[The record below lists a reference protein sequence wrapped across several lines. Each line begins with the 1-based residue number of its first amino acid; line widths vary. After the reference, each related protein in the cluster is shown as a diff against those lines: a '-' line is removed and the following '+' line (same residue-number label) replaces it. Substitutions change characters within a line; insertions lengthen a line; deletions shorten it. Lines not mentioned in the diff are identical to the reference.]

1 LKVDRLLGIITILLN
16 NEKIKAKYLAE
27 KFEVSIRTIYRDIE
41 DICKAGVPIITFQG
55 GDGGIGIVKE
65 YKLDK
70 SVLTKNELES
80 ILIGLK
86 SIQSMFIDKNIDLL
100 LEKLNPKQE
109 DVISVNNII
118 IDLASFHQAS
128 LKEKIELIRRAID
141 ERRELSFRY
150 YSKDG
155 ISEKNIEPYLVIFRL
170 SAWNILGFC
179 KEENDFILLKL
190 TRMADIILSDTIFK
204 AREIPEEKLEKK
216 DFLNDRYTVTML
228 IDRSLEYKLIDYIE
242 VSSYEITEDNRIKV
256 NMPYINYEFIIE
268 LILSLGDKVEVLSPK
283 HVIEDLKIRVENILN
298 KYK

>member
-1 LKVDRLLGIITILLN
+1 MKVDRLLGIITILLN

-128 LKEKIELIRRAID
+128 LKEKIELIRKAID
-141 ERRELSFRY
+141 ERRELFFRY
-150 YSKDG
+150 YSKEG

-170 SAWNILGFC
+170 SAWNVLGFS
-179 KEENDFILLKL
+179 KEENDFILFKL
-190 TRMADIILSDTIFK
+190 TRMTDIIFSDTIFN
-204 AREIPEEKLEKK
+204 AREIPEEKLKK
-216 DFLNDRYTVTML
+216 KNFFDDRYTVTML
-228 IDRSLEYKLIDYIE
+228 IDRSLECKLIDYIE
-242 VSSYEITEDNRIKV
+242 FSSYEITEDNRIKV
-256 NMPYINYEFIIE
+256 DMPYINYEFIIQ
-268 LILSLGDKVEVLSPK
+268 LILSFGDKVEVLSPK
-283 HVIEDLKIRVENILN
+283 HVIEDLKTRVKNILN

>member
-1 LKVDRLLGIITILLN
+1 MKVDRLLGIITILLN

-86 SIQSMFIDKNIDLL
+86 SIQSMFIHKNIDLL

-128 LKEKIELIRRAID
+128 LKEKIELIRKAID
-141 ERRELSFRY
+141 EKRELSFRY
-150 YSKDG
+150 YSKEG

-170 SAWNILGFC
+170 SAWNVLGFC
-179 KEENDFILLKL
+179 KEENDFILFKL
-190 TRMADIILSDTIFK
+190 TRMADIIMSDTVFN

-216 DFLNDRYTVTML
+216 DFLNDKYTVTML
-228 IDRSLEYKLIDYIE
+228 IDRSLEYKLVDYIE
-242 VSSYEITEDNRIKV
+242 VTSYEITEDNRIKV
-256 NMPYINYEFIIE
+256 DMPYINYEFIIE

-283 HVIEDLKIRVENILN
+283 HVIEDLKIRLENILN

>member
-1 LKVDRLLGIITILLN
+1 MKVDRLLGIITILLN

-27 KFEVSIRTIYRDIE
+27 KFEVSVRTIYRDIE

-170 SAWNILGFC
+170 SAWNVLGFC
-179 KEENDFILLKL
+179 KEENDFILFKL
-190 TRMADIILSDTIFK
+190 TRMADIIMSDTIFK
-204 AREIPEEKLEKK
+204 AREIPEEKLKKK
-216 DFLNDRYTVTML
+216 DFLNDRHTVTML

-283 HVIEDLKIRVENILN
+283 HVIEDLKIRLENILN

>member
-1 LKVDRLLGIITILLN
+1 MDRLLGIITILLN

-27 KFEVSIRTIYRDIE
+27 KFEVSVRTIYRDIE

-70 SVLTKNELES
+70 SVLTKSELEN

-100 LEKLNPKQE
+100 LEKLNPKRE

-118 IDLASFHQAS
+118 IDLASFHQSS
-128 LKEKIELIRRAID
+128 LREKIELIRKAID
-141 ERRELSFRY
+141 ERRELFFRY
-150 YSKDG
+150 YSKHG
-155 ISEKNIEPYLVIFRL
+155 ISERNIEPYLVIFRL
-170 SAWNILGFC
+170 SAWNVLGFC
-179 KEENDFILLKL
+179 KEENDFILFKL
-190 TRMADIILSDTIFK
+190 TRMTDIIMSDTIFNV
-204 AREIPEEKLEKK
+204 RDIPEEKLKKK
-216 DFLNDRYTVTML
+216 DFFNDKYTVTML

-242 VSSYEITEDNRIKV
+242 FSSYEITEDNRIKV
-256 NMPYINYEFIIE
+256 DMPYINYEFIIE
-268 LILSLGDKVEVLSPK
+268 LILSFGDKVEVLSPK
-283 HVIEDLKIRVENILN
+283 HVIEDLKIRLENILN

>member
-1 LKVDRLLGIITILLN
+1 MKVDRLLGIITILLN

-100 LEKLNPKQE
+100 LEKLNPKKE
-109 DVISVNNII
+109 DVISINNII

-128 LKEKIELIRRAID
+128 LKEKIELTRKAID
-141 ERRELSFRY
+141 ERRELFFRY
-150 YSKDG
+150 YSKEG

-170 SAWNILGFC
+170 SAWNVLGFC
-179 KEENDFILLKL
+179 KEDNDFILYKL
-190 TRMADIILSDTIFK
+190 TRMADIRLSDTIFNV
-204 AREIPEEKLEKK
+204 REIPEEKLEKK
-216 DFLNDRYTVTML
+216 DFFNDTYTVTML

-242 VSSYEITEDNRIKV
+242 VSSYEITDDNRIKV
-256 NMPYINYEFIIE
+256 DMPYIKYEFIIQ
-268 LILSLGDKVEVLSPK
+268 LILSMGDKVEVLSPK

>member
-1 LKVDRLLGIITILLN
+1 MKVDRLLGIIIILLN

-86 SIQSMFIDKNIDLL
+86 SIQSMFVDKNIDLL

-128 LKEKIELIRRAID
+128 LKKKIELIREAID
-141 ERRELSFRY
+141 ERRELNFRY

-155 ISEKNIEPYLVIFRL
+155 ISEKNIEPHLVIFRL
-170 SAWNILGFC
+170 SAWNVLGFC
-179 KEENDFILLKL
+179 KEENDFILFKL
-190 TRMADIILSDTIFK
+190 TRMADIVLSDTIFN

-256 NMPYINYEFIIE
+256 DMPYINYEFIIE

>member
-1 LKVDRLLGIITILLN
+1 VDRLLGIITILLN

-27 KFEVSIRTIYRDIE
+27 KFEVSVRTIYRDIE

-70 SVLTKNELES
+70 SVLTKSELEN

-100 LEKLNPKQE
+100 LEKLNPKRE

-118 IDLASFHQAS
+118 IDLASFHQSS
-128 LKEKIELIRRAID
+128 LREKIELIRKAID
-141 ERRELSFRY
+141 ERKELFFRY
-150 YSKDG
+150 YSKHG
-155 ISEKNIEPYLVIFRL
+155 IFERNIEPYLVIFRL
-170 SAWNILGFC
+170 SAWNVLGFC
-179 KEENDFILLKL
+179 KEENDFILFKL
-190 TRMADIILSDTIFK
+190 TRMTDIIISDTIFNV
-204 AREIPEEKLEKK
+204 RDIPEEKLKKK
-216 DFLNDRYTVTML
+216 DFFNDKYTVTML

-242 VSSYEITEDNRIKV
+242 FSSYEITEDNRIKV
-256 NMPYINYEFIIE
+256 DMPYINYEFIIE
-268 LILSLGDKVEVLSPK
+268 LILSFGDKVEVLSPK

>member
-1 LKVDRLLGIITILLN
+1 MDRLLGIITILLN

-27 KFEVSIRTIYRDIE
+27 KFEVSVRTIYRDIE

-70 SVLTKNELES
+70 SVLTKSELEN

-100 LEKLNPKQE
+100 LEKLNPKRE
-109 DVISVNNII
+109 DVISVNNIL
-118 IDLASFHQAS
+118 IDLASFHQSS
-128 LKEKIELIRRAID
+128 LREKIELIRKAID
-141 ERRELSFRY
+141 ERKELFFRY
-150 YSKDG
+150 YSKHG
-155 ISEKNIEPYLVIFRL
+155 IFERNIEPYLVIFRL
-170 SAWNILGFC
+170 SAWNVLGFC
-179 KEENDFILLKL
+179 KEENDFILFKL
-190 TRMADIILSDTIFK
+190 TRMTDIIISDTIFNV
-204 AREIPEEKLEKK
+204 RDIPEEKLKKK
-216 DFLNDRYTVTML
+216 DFFNDKYTVTML

-242 VSSYEITEDNRIKV
+242 FSSYEITEDNRIKV
-256 NMPYINYEFIIE
+256 DMPYINYEFIIE
-268 LILSLGDKVEVLSPK
+268 LILSFGDKVEVLSPK

>member
-1 LKVDRLLGIITILLN
+1 MKVDRLLGIITILLN

-27 KFEVSIRTIYRDIE
+27 KFEVSVRTIYRDIE

-70 SVLTKNELES
+70 SVLTKSELEN

-100 LEKLNPKQE
+100 LEKLNPKRE

-118 IDLASFHQAS
+118 IDLASFHQSS
-128 LKEKIELIRRAID
+128 LREKIELIRKAID
-141 ERRELSFRY
+141 ERKELFFRY
-150 YSKDG
+150 YSKHG
-155 ISEKNIEPYLVIFRL
+155 IFERNIEPYLVIFRL
-170 SAWNILGFC
+170 SAWNVLGFC
-179 KEENDFILLKL
+179 KEENDFILFKL
-190 TRMADIILSDTIFK
+190 TRMTDIIISDTIFNV
-204 AREIPEEKLEKK
+204 RDIPEEKLKKK
-216 DFLNDRYTVTML
+216 DFFNDKYTVTML

-242 VSSYEITEDNRIKV
+242 FSSYEITEDNRIKV
-256 NMPYINYEFIIE
+256 DMPYINYEFIIE
-268 LILSLGDKVEVLSPK
+268 LILSFGDKVEVLSPK

>member
-1 LKVDRLLGIITILLN
+1 MDRLLGIITILLN

-27 KFEVSIRTIYRDIE
+27 KFEVSVRTIYRDIE

-70 SVLTKNELES
+70 SVLTKSELEN

-100 LEKLNPKQE
+100 LEKLNPKRE

-118 IDLASFHQAS
+118 IDLASFHQSS
-128 LKEKIELIRRAID
+128 LREKIELIRKAID
-141 ERRELSFRY
+141 ERKELFFRY
-150 YSKDG
+150 YSKHG
-155 ISEKNIEPYLVIFRL
+155 IFERNIEPYLVIFRL
-170 SAWNILGFC
+170 SAWNVLGFC
-179 KEENDFILLKL
+179 KEENDFILFKL
-190 TRMADIILSDTIFK
+190 TRMTDIIISDTIFNV
-204 AREIPEEKLEKK
+204 RDIPEEKLKKK
-216 DFLNDRYTVTML
+216 DFFNDKYTVTML

-242 VSSYEITEDNRIKV
+242 FSSYEITEDNRIKV
-256 NMPYINYEFIIE
+256 DMPYINYEFIIE
-268 LILSLGDKVEVLSPK
+268 LILSFGDKVEVLSPK

>member
-1 LKVDRLLGIITILLN
+1 MKIDRLLGIITILLN
-16 NEKIKAKYLAE
+16 SEKIKAKYLAE

-128 LKEKIELIRRAID
+128 LKEKIEVIRKAIN
-141 ERRELSFRY
+141 ERKELSFRY
-150 YSKDG
+150 YSKTG
-155 ISEKNIEPYLVIFRL
+155 IYERNIEPYLVIFRL
-170 SAWNILGFC
+170 SAWNVLGFC
-179 KEENDFILLKL
+179 EEENDFILFKL
-190 TRMADIILSDTIFK
+190 TRMTDIILSDTIFNV
-204 AREIPEEKLEKK
+204 RDIPEEKLKKK
-216 DFLNDRYTVTML
+216 DFFNDRYTVTML

-242 VSSYEITEDNRIKV
+242 FSSYEITNDNRIKID
-256 NMPYINYEFIIE
+256 MPYINYEFIMQ
-268 LILSLGDKVEVLSPK
+268 LILSFGDKVEVLSPK